1 MNNFSM
7 ASTSADLRQHSVIH
21 YKNIFGAVSNAQ
33 YVMYQRSFGLGRNV
47 HSYSFSMLSGT
58 LLKMSHS
65 SHFILYY
72 KSLYCFTYF
81 SGMYNTLRIY
91 FNACFCFLTLQQD
104 HSASHL
110 LELADN
116 PTPLLVSWPFI
127 MKDRTSSLA
136 KNIWSCVP
144 VVLQY
149 L

>member
-1 MNNFSM
+1 M
-7 ASTSADLRQHSVIH
+7 IH

-33 YVMYQRSFGLGRNV
+33 YVMYQRSFGLGGNV

-91 FNACFCFLTLQQD
+91 FNVCFCFIVSLTLQQD

-116 PTPLLVSWPFI
+116 PRPLLVSWPFI
-127 MKDRTSSLA
+127 MKDRTVYFIGQEHLELCTCSSA
-136 KNIWSCVP
+136 VP
-144 VVLQY
+144 LGSH
-149 L
+149 